1 MLLLIVGLV
10 AFLGLHS
17 VRVVAEPWRERQ
29 IAALGP
35 GLWKGLYSA
44 ASLGAFVLLVWGFAR
59 ARAGAPVLWTVPPA
73 MHYLT
78 AALVLVAFVLLAAA
92 YVPGTRIK
100 AAFGHPMTLG
110 IKTWAFAHL
119 LSAGTLADVLLFGSF
134 LAWSIAV
141 YASARRRDRAAGV
154 TPPAGSL
161 PRDAL
166 ALAVAAIA
174 WAAFA
179 ARAHQWLIGVSPFT

>member
-17 VRVVAEPWRERQ
+17 VRVVAEPWRARQ
-29 IAALGP
+29 VAALGP
-35 GLWKGLYSA
+35 GPWKGLYSA
-44 ASLGAFVLLVWGFAR
+44 ASLGAFALLVWGFAR
-59 ARAGAPVLWTVPPA
+59 ARVDAPVLWTPPPA
-73 MHYLT
+73 LHYAT
-78 AALVLVAFVLLAAA
+78 AALVLLAFVLLAAA

-100 AAFGHPMTLG
+100 AAVGHPMTAG

-134 LAWSIAV
+134 LAWSVAV
-141 YASARRRDRAAGV
+141 YVAARRRDRAAGV
-154 TPPAGSL
+154 APPAGSAS
-161 PRDAL
+161 RDAV
-166 ALAVAAIA
+166 ALAIGAAA

-179 ARAHQWLIGVSPFT
+179 AFGHRWLIGVSPFA